1 MSIDRMLHVFIHC
14 DSELVFSGCDESL
27 PRPTRIRQEGSL
39 SLASPVVNVA
49 GVQLAAIYI
58 ATSISLEMRHVLQSD
73 PGHDA
78 HHPRQYVAFAA
89 KGGVS
94 A

>member
-1 MSIDRMLHVFIHC
+1 MFLYIATPSLSFQDVT
-14 DSELVFSGCDESL
+14 ESL
-27 PRPTRIRQEGSL
+27 PRSTRIRQEGSL

-49 GVQLAAIYI
+49 GVQLAAIY